1 MFLTYFTYL
10 QDKHCKRRLEHGI
23 QLYIKYNY
31 GKNRQ
36 SLKMHGDRGG
46 KQTLNA

>member
-10 QDKHCKRRLEHGI
+10 QDEHCKRRFEHII

-36 SLKMHGDRGG
+36 SEKMHGDRGG